1 MVISI
6 LQFYYTICFINH
18 KNIRQLRY
26 ISIDNF
32 ILRLYNYLNRID
44 ILLLYLLRRKFHEE
58 KVKKNNISMPCSH
71 NDSGRADDCTDFGQC
86 GRN

>member
-32 ILRLYNYLNRID
+32 ILRLYNYLNRIN
-44 ILLLYLLRRKFHEE
+44 ILLLYLLRRKFYEK
-58 KVKKNNISMPCSH
+58 KVKKNNISMPCGH
-71 NDSGRADDCTDFGQC
+71 NDSERTDNYTDFGQC
-86 GRN
+86 SRN